1 LVSVITFLSLLF
13 VFEVG
18 IETLLWDAWLLLHG
32 LSCNC
37 LAAQSSV
44 SIPTSNT
51 NSKERNVMTDTN
63 NRRTE
68 DHRLTEIEIKLDKL
82 TADVED
88 LVAAWK
94 AAAWLVS
101 VVKWL
106 GGLAI
111 AGTAIITFMKGR

>member
-1 LVSVITFLSLLF
+1 
-13 VFEVG
+13 
-18 IETLLWDAWLLLHG
+18 
-32 LSCNC
+32 
-37 LAAQSSV
+37 
-44 SIPTSNT
+44 
-51 NSKERNVMTDTN
+51 MTTQYD
-63 NRRTE
+63 RRT
-68 DHRLTEIEIKLDKL
+68 DDQRLTEIETKLDKL
-82 TADVED
+82 ALDVED

>member
-1 LVSVITFLSLLF
+1 
-13 VFEVG
+13 
-18 IETLLWDAWLLLHG
+18 
-32 LSCNC
+32 
-37 LAAQSSV
+37 
-44 SIPTSNT
+44 
-51 NSKERNVMTDTN
+51 MTDTH

-82 TADVED
+82 TSDVED

>member
-1 LVSVITFLSLLF
+1 MSEIQ
-13 VFEVG
+13 
-18 IETLLWDAWLLLHG
+18 D
-32 LSCNC
+32 
-37 LAAQSSV
+37 
-44 SIPTSNT
+44 
-51 NSKERNVMTDTN
+51 
-63 NRRTE
+63 RRSE

-82 TADVED
+82 ANDVED

>member
-1 LVSVITFLSLLF
+1 MS
-13 VFEVG
+13 
-18 IETLLWDAWLLLHG
+18 ET
-32 LSCNC
+32 
-37 LAAQSSV
+37 Q
-44 SIPTSNT
+44 
-51 NSKERNVMTDTN
+51 
-63 NRRTE
+63 NRRSE

-94 AAAWLVS
+94 AAGWLVG

-111 AGTAIITFMKGR
+111 AGTAIITFMKGK

>member
-1 LVSVITFLSLLF
+1 MIIS
-13 VFEVG
+13 E
-18 IETLLWDAWLLLHG
+18 
-32 LSCNC
+32 
-37 LAAQSSV
+37 
-44 SIPTSNT
+44 
-51 NSKERNVMTDTN
+51 
-63 NRRTE
+63 NRRSE

-94 AAAWLVS
+94 AAGWLVG

-111 AGTAIITFMKGR
+111 AGTANITFMKGK

>member
-1 LVSVITFLSLLF
+1 MS
-13 VFEVG
+13 
-18 IETLLWDAWLLLHG
+18 ETQNWR
-32 LSCNC
+32 S
-37 LAAQSSV
+37 
-44 SIPTSNT
+44 
-51 NSKERNVMTDTN
+51 
-63 NRRTE
+63 E

-94 AAAWLVS
+94 AAGWLVG

-111 AGTAIITFMKGR
+111 AGTAIITFMKGK

>member
-1 LVSVITFLSLLF
+1 MPEI
-13 VFEVG
+13 
-18 IETLLWDAWLLLHG
+18 H
-32 LSCNC
+32 
-37 LAAQSSV
+37 
-44 SIPTSNT
+44 
-51 NSKERNVMTDTN
+51 
-63 NRRTE
+63 NRRSA
-68 DHRLTEIEIKLDKL
+68 DQRLTEIEIKLDKL
-82 TADVED
+82 ATDVED